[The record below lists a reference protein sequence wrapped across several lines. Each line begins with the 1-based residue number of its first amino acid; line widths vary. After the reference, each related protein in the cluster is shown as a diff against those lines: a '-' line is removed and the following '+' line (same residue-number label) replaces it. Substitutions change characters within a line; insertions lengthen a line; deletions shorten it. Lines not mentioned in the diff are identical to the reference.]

1 MKRWIVLGIIL
12 IAMGAVLGNLWR
24 ARLRGAEV
32 TLAPLTTGRVVS
44 AVYATGRVDTDRRAT
59 VRARI
64 TAPLA
69 SLEVGPGQPVGE
81 GQLLGRQ
88 DERELALGVERLA
101 SDVDEVRAR
110 LREAKDALARA
121 EQLERDQLIPAN
133 ELVSAREAV
142 REAEA
147 ALASRQ
153 SAVRLAKEREGWV
166 VLRAPLAGTV
176 TTILKRAG
184 DPLRE
189 GDEVLT
195 IVDLAEPYLR
205 VAVDERD
212 LGRVATGQEVRIVFD
227 AFPEQVLTATVGR
240 IVPAVDRL
248 TKAADV
254 LVPLPADRPV
264 MKLDLTATVNIVTG
278 VVENALTV
286 PRSALEGS
294 GAERV
299 AFVIGADGRAVTR
312 AVKVGACDEERC
324 QVIGGLASGERVIA
338 PIPAGLKAGDRVRA
352 AAGGERA
359 AADGAPG
366 VGAGGA

>member
-12 IAMGAVLGNLWR
+12 IAMGAVLGNLWL
-24 ARLRGAEV
+24 ARQRGAEV
-32 TLAPLTTGRVVS
+32 TLAPVTTGRVVS

-69 SLEVGPGQPVGE
+69 SLEVGPGEPVRN
-81 GQLLGRQ
+81 GQVLGRQ
-88 DERELALGVERLA
+88 DERELALAVERLG

-110 LREAKDALARA
+110 LREAKDELERA
-121 EQLERDQLIPAN
+121 ERLERDQLVPAN
-133 ELVSAREAV
+133 ELVRAREAV
-142 REAEA
+142 KEAEA

-153 SAVRLAKEREGWV
+153 SAVRLGKERAGWV

-176 TTILKRAG
+176 TSILRRAG

-212 LGRVATGQEVRIVFD
+212 LGRIATGQEVRIVFD
-227 AFPEQVLTATVGR
+227 AFPGQVMKGAVGR
-240 IVPAVDRL
+240 VVPAVDRL

-254 LVPLPADRPV
+254 LVPLSADRPE

-286 PRSALEGS
+286 PRAALEGG
-294 GAERV
+294 GAERT
-299 AFVIGADGRAVTR
+299 AFVIGPGGRAAVR
-312 AVKVGACDEERC
+312 ALQIGPCDEERC
-324 QVIGGLASGERVIA
+324 QVTAGLSEGERVIA
-338 PIPAGLKAGDRVRA
+338 PLPPGLKPGDRVRA
-352 AAGGERA
+352 AGS
-359 AADGAPG
+359 
-366 VGAGGA
+366 

>member
-1 MKRWIVLGIIL
+1 MKRWIVLGVIL
-12 IAMGAVLGNLWR
+12 LAMGAVLGNLCR
-24 ARLRGAEV
+24 ARLRGTAV
-32 TLAPLTTGRVVS
+32 TLAAVTTGRVVS

-69 SLEVGPGQPVGE
+69 SLDVGPGQAVTE

-88 DERELALGVERLA
+88 DDRELALAVERLA
-101 SDVDEVRAR
+101 SEVDEVRAR

-121 EQLERDQLIPAN
+121 EQLERDALIPAN

-166 VLRAPLAGTV
+166 VLRAPLSGTV

-195 IVDLAEPYLR
+195 IVDLRRALPARRGRRARRRPGGHRAGGAARLR
-205 VAVDERD
+205 RLPRAGHDRER
-212 LGRVATGQEVRIVFD
+212 R
-227 AFPEQVLTATVGR
+227 
-240 IVPAVDRL
+240 
-248 TKAADV
+248 
-254 LVPLPADRPV
+254 ADRPRRR
-264 MKLDLTATVNIVTG
+264 
-278 VVENALTV
+278 
-286 PRSALEGS
+286 P
-294 GAERV
+294 
-299 AFVIGADGRAVTR
+299 ADQVGRR
-312 AVKVGACDEERC
+312 AGPAAGR
-324 QVIGGLASGERVIA
+324 
-338 PIPAGLKAGDRVRA
+338 PAGDEARPDGHRQHRHRRRRERADRA
-352 AAGGERA
+352 ARA
-359 AADGAPG
+359 RSRGAARSGRRS
-366 VGAGGA
+366 

>member
-12 IAMGAVLGNLWR
+12 VAMGAVLGNLWR
-24 ARLRGAEV
+24 ARLRGTEV
-32 TLAPLTTGRVVS
+32 ALAPVTAGRVVS

-64 TAPLA
+64 AAPLA
-69 SLEVGPGQPVGE
+69 SLDVGPGQTVTE
-81 GQLLGRQ
+81 GQMLGRQ
-88 DERELALGVERLA
+88 DDRELALGVERLA

-121 EQLERDQLIPAN
+121 ERLERDALIPAN
-133 ELVSAREAV
+133 ELVGAREAV

-153 SAVRLAKEREGWV
+153 SAVRLAQEREGWV
-166 VLRAPLAGTV
+166 VLRAPLTGTV

-212 LGRVATGQEVRIVFD
+212 VGRVSTGQEVRIVFD
-227 AFPEQVLTATVGR
+227 AYPERVMTARVGR

-254 LVPLPADRPV
+254 LVPLPADRPA

-286 PRSALEGS
+286 PRGALEGS
-294 GAERV
+294 GAERT
-299 AFVIGADGRAVTR
+299 AFVIGAGGRAAAR

-324 QVIGGLASGERVIA
+324 QVIDGLAPGERVIA
-338 PIPAGLKAGDRVRA
+338 PIPAELKAGDRVRV
-352 AAGGERA
+352 AGA
-359 AADGAPG
+359 
-366 VGAGGA
+366 